1 MTRSLSCCQD
11 ETMRDIESNTD
22 AKGKDA
28 QWPFVLLYAFMWAG
42 MLGTTLNS
50 DPIKL
55 DYNCA
60 VVLGLVAIMGVVLF
74 LAIARFRRQTI
85 IAFAHPTTIGNL
97 AWHMFLLTGIVFISF
112 LFFAAAVQIMI
123 LSFGISVFESGC
135 DNISQRDVALFVWDA
150 MAKGAF
156 KFLAKYL
163 HLPAEACAPNTASLT
178 VMVTA
183 QGIRWF
189 TALVVVWYVIG
200 FVRAW
205 YARLRQKGNLS

>member
-1 MTRSLSCCQD
+1 V
-11 ETMRDIESNTD
+11 RDIKSNTD
-22 AKGKDA
+22 ANGKDA
-28 QWPFVLLYAFMWAG
+28 RWPFVLLYAFMWAG

-55 DYNCA
+55 DYTFA

-74 LAIARFRRQTI
+74 LAIARLRRQTF
-85 IAFAHPTTIGNL
+85 IAFAHPTKIGNL
-97 AWHMFLLTGIVFISF
+97 AWHIFLLTGVVFISF

-123 LSFGISVFESGC
+123 LSFGVSVFESGC

-163 HLPAEACAPNTASLT
+163 HLPAEACAPNTTSLT
-178 VMVTA
+178 VTATA

-200 FVRAW
+200 FVKAW
-205 YARLRQKGNLS
+205 YARLRQKVKMS